1 MKEALA
7 RALASSD
14 PEERRRAAARI
25 GEETEGGVSLLLA
38 ALGDDD
44 WRVRKEAVSVAT
56 HLAPRAE
63 VLSALVAT
71 LGPGD
76 NVGLR
81 NAAVEAL
88 GAYGA
93 DAVRALGAYVDQ
105 LDADGRK
112 LAAEALA
119 KTAQP
124 VALGVLKRL
133 LDDSDVNVQTAAIE
147 AIAGIGTTCL
157 EQAVPLLQQRL
168 TAENQLLRLAAMSGL
183 NQLGI
188 VLPWESVE
196 ALMGDPILERTA
208 LTAAGRTASRKA
220 VPALVQALEERR
232 GATFASA
239 LASLVELIRSG
250 THTHDAVRQALA
262 SLSSTTLDRL
272 HALAAG
278 ETSEPELARNALIVL
293 ALGGSQRAAEI
304 AADALGDVAVAAT
317 AEYALTLL
325 STLAGPALIAR
336 ISVGSPETRAE
347 AIELLG
353 RLSIE
358 IEPEALESA
367 VARALAD
374 PHVEVVRA
382 ALGTLAIIGG
392 PVSLEAIATL
402 LEPRAVPLLR
412 KAGAAAL
419 AAIAERHPQAAR
431 ALVART
437 GPGDIGVLA
446 AVVITGAL
454 GGNARDSASDD
465 LEFLVQA
472 LSNDHAVVR
481 SAAIDAIAALG
492 VPQGVDPVAFALTDE
507 TREVQLAAVH
517 ALGIM
522 KSADGTAVGVGH
534 LLGLVQRSDDLG
546 LVVAAIRALGEARDP
561 HSLSVLRPLVRSG
574 DAMRAVAAVEAIAKT
589 HDSRRTD
596 SLIDALSHSDAEVV
610 KAALRGLAEEV
621 DPRVH
626 AHLGACLDHEAWDVR
641 RIAAD
646 LLGRSGSDTDI
657 ELLRAKLAAEN
668 EPLVREAIGR
678 ALAELE
684 AAAGV
689 RRSPPPSRHGSWR
702 PR

>member
-1 MKEALA
+1 MTDALA
-7 RALASSD
+7 RALGSSD
-14 PEERRRAAARI
+14 PEERRLAATRI
-25 GEETEGGVSLLLA
+25 GEETEGGVALLLT

-44 WRVRKEAVSVAT
+44 WRVRKEAVSVAA
-56 HLAPRAE
+56 HLAPNAE
-63 VLSALVAT
+63 VLTALVGT
-71 LGPGD
+71 LAPGD

-88 GAYGA
+88 GAYGS
-93 DAVRALGAYVDQ
+93 DAVRVLGSHVDG
-105 LDADGRK
+105 LDADGKK

-124 VALGVLKRL
+124 GALGVLKRL

-147 AIAGIGTTCL
+147 AIAWIGSSCL

-168 TAENQLLRLAAMSGL
+168 TADNQLLRLAAMSGL

-196 ALMGDPILERTA
+196 ALMSDPILERTA
-208 LTAAGRTASRKA
+208 LSAAGRTASRKA
-220 VPALVQALEERR
+220 VPTLVQALEERR
-232 GATFASA
+232 GSTFASA

-250 THTHDAVRQALA
+250 SHTHDAVRAALA
-262 SLSSTTLDRL
+262 ALTPATLDRL
-272 HALAAG
+272 HAIAAG
-278 ETSEPELARNALIVL
+278 DTSEPDLAPNALIVL
-293 ALGGSQRAAEI
+293 ALAGSPRAAEI
-304 AADALGDVAVAAT
+304 AADALGDVAIAAV

-336 ISVGSPETRAE
+336 IGEGSPETRAE

-353 RLSIE
+353 RLALE
-358 IEPEALESA
+358 MEPAALESA
-367 VARALAD
+367 VGRALGD
-374 PHVEVVRA
+374 PHPEVVRA

-392 PVSLEAIATL
+392 PASLTAIAAL
-402 LEPRAVPLLR
+402 LEPQAVPLIR
-412 KAGAAAL
+412 KAGVAAL
-419 AAIAERHPQAAR
+419 AAVAERHPDAGR
-431 ALVART
+431 ELVART
-437 GPGDIGVLA
+437 APGDLGALA
-446 AVVITGAL
+446 AVVVTGAL
-454 GGNARDSASDD
+454 AGRARGSAAED

-472 LSNDHAVVR
+472 LSSDHAVVR
-481 SAAIDAIAALG
+481 GAALDAVATLG
-492 VPQGVDPVAFALTDE
+492 AAQGVDAVAFALTDE

-517 ALGIM
+517 ALGAM
-522 KSADGTAVGVGH
+522 KAADGTPVGVSH
-534 LLGLVQRSDDLG
+534 LLGLVQRSDDVS
-546 LVVAAIRALGEARDP
+546 LVVAAIRALGDARDP
-561 HSLSVLRPLVRSG
+561 RSLSVLRPLVRTG
-574 DAMRAVAAVEAIAKT
+574 DAVRAVAAVEAIAKT
-589 HDSRRTD
+589 DDSRRTD
-596 SLIDALSHSDAEVV
+596 SLIDALGHADAEVV
-610 KAALRGLAEEV
+610 KASLRGLAEEV
-621 DPRVH
+621 DARVH

-646 LLGRSGSDTDI
+646 LLGRSGSETDI
-657 ELLRAKLAAEN
+657 ELLRAKLAAES